1 MRPRREVVM
10 AEKID
15 GIGRPNIQP
24 SRGSETADSGR
35 TREADKASSAAPE
48 RPAGERVE
56 LTESAKRMRKLEA
69 RLAAQAEID
78 EKRVAEVKKRIA
90 EGRFDLDPRRIA
102 NKLIK
107 IDKDL

>member
-1 MRPRREVVM
+1 M

-24 SRGSETADSGR
+24 SRGSETTGSDRAR
-35 TREADKASSAAPE
+35 KAENAGSAAAQ
-48 RPAGERVE
+48 RPAAERAGGERVE
-56 LTESAKRMRKLEA
+56 LTESAQRMRKLEA

-78 EKRVAEVKKRIA
+78 EQRVAEVKERIA

-107 IDKDL
+107 TEKDL

>member
-1 MRPRREVVM
+1 M
-10 AEKID
+10 AENSD
-15 GIGRPNIQP
+15 GTGRPNIQP

-35 TREADKASSAAPE
+35 DREADQASSAATE

-56 LTESAKRMRKLEA
+56 LTESAKRVRKLEA

-78 EKRVAEVKKRIA
+78 EKRVAEVKERIA
-90 EGRFDLDPRRIA
+90 EGRFDLDPHRIA

-107 IDKDL
+107 IEKDL

>member
-1 MRPRREVVM
+1 M

-35 TREADKASSAAPE
+35 ARRAENASSDAAE
-48 RPAGERVE
+48 RPAAERAAGERVE
-56 LTESAKRMRKLEA
+56 LTESAQRLQKLEA

-78 EKRVAEVKKRIA
+78 EKRVAEVKERIA

>member
-1 MRPRREVVM
+1 M
-10 AEKID
+10 AENSD
-15 GIGRPNIQP
+15 GTGRPNIQP
-24 SRGSETADSGR
+24 SRDSETAESGR
-35 TREADKASSAAPE
+35 DREADQASSAATE

-78 EKRVAEVKKRIA
+78 EKRVAEVKERIA

-107 IDKDL
+107 IEKDL

>member
-1 MRPRREVVM
+1 M

-24 SRGSETADSGR
+24 TRSSETADSGR
-35 TREADKASSAAPE
+35 ARRAENAGNAAAEKPAAE
-48 RPAGERVE
+48 RAAGERVE
-56 LTESAKRMRKLEA
+56 LTESAQRLRKLEA

-78 EKRVAEVKKRIA
+78 EKRVAEVKQRIA

-107 IDKDL
+107 IEKDL